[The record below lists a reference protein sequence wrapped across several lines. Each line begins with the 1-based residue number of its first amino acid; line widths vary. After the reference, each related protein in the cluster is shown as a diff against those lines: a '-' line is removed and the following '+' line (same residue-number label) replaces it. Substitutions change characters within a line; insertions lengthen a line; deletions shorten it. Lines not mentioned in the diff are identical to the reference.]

1 MVFGN
6 TEHKRYNFSRKEILR
21 MGLNLL
27 EKTELWIN
35 HIKLDHVNLTQLAET
50 VADVLGLERNN
61 VLVVDVRPDHITL
74 DIMENDI
81 PTENIVGKEREVLN
95 ALSKLEGVYLSEE
108 SCLHSDGILGLIC
121 LEGENPIEMSRTVNT
136 MVDEMK
142 ERISKR
148 AIIFPTGF
156 ELKQNLIEDTNT
168 PYLKNL
174 LEAEGYKVTIG
185 DIIEDDLDDMVY
197 KLSDAV
203 SRGFGLII
211 TTGGVGAEDKDKT
224 VESMLQ
230 VDPQAATPYIVKFQ
244 QGTGRHVKDG
254 VRIAVGT
261 VGPCMLV
268 SFPGPND
275 EVRLAADV
283 LLKCLKNNYS
293 KEVTAQQIAAVL
305 ADKLMKKRFHHEHHH
320 GLNKH

>member
-1 MVFGN
+1 
-6 TEHKRYNFSRKEILR
+6 

-27 EKTELWIN
+27 EKTELWVN
-35 HIKLDHVNLTQLAET
+35 HIRLENVNLTELAHT
-50 VADVLGLERNN
+50 VADILGFDTDK

-81 PTENIVGKEREVLN
+81 PVENIMGKEQAVLE
-95 ALSKLEGVYLSEE
+95 ALSRLEGVYLTEE
-108 SCLHSDGILGLIC
+108 SCIHSNGVLGLIC
-121 LEGENPIEMSRTVNT
+121 LEGENPVEMSRKVEG

-142 ERISKR
+142 RRIAKR

-156 ELKQNLIEDTNT
+156 ELKQGLIEDTNT
-168 PYLKNL
+168 PYLKAL
-174 LEAEGYKVTIG
+174 LESEGYQVTVG
-185 DIIEDDLDDMVY
+185 DIIEDDIDDMRN

-203 SRGFGLII
+203 SRAFGLII

-224 VESMLQ
+224 VEGMLQ

-254 VRIAVGT
+254 VKIAVGT
-261 VGPCMLV
+261 VGPSMLI

-275 EVRLAADV
+275 EVQIAAKA
-283 LLKCLKNNYS
+283 LLECLKGHAD
-293 KEVTAQQIAAVL
+293 KESTARKIAAVL
-305 ADKLMKKRFHHEHHH
+305 AEKLIKKGLSHENRHAWHAHH
-320 GLNKH
+320 GQDRSFS

>member
-1 MVFGN
+1 
-6 TEHKRYNFSRKEILR
+6 

-27 EKTELWIN
+27 EKTELWVN
-35 HIKLDHVNLTQLAET
+35 HIKLDHVNLTLLANT
-50 VADVLGLERNN
+50 VADVLGLESSK

-81 PTENIVGKEREVLN
+81 PTENIVGKERALLD
-95 ALSKLEGVYLSEE
+95 ALSKLDGVHLTED
-108 SCLHSDGILGLIC
+108 SCLHSNGILGLIC
-121 LEGENPIEMSRTVNT
+121 LEGENPIQMSQKVDH

-142 ERISKR
+142 ERIAKR

-168 PYLKNL
+168 PYLKEL
-174 LEAEGYKVTIG
+174 LESEGYKVTVG
-185 DIIEDDLDDMVY
+185 DIIEDDLDDMEY

-203 SRGFGLII
+203 SRAFGLII
-211 TTGGVGAEDKDKT
+211 TTGGVGAEDKDKS
-224 VESMLQ
+224 VESMLRI
-230 VDPQAATPYIVKFQ
+230 DPQAATPYVVKFQ

-261 VGPCMLV
+261 VGPSMLV

-275 EVRLAADV
+275 EVRLAAGV
-283 LLKCLKNNYS
+283 LLDCLKNHDS
-293 KEVTAQQIAAVL
+293 KELTAQKIAAML
-305 ADKLMKKRFHHEHHH
+305 AEKLMKKPFHHEHH
-320 GLNKH
+320 GLNNL

>member
-1 MVFGN
+1 
-6 TEHKRYNFSRKEILR
+6 

-27 EKTELWIN
+27 EKTELWVN
-35 HIKLDHVNLTQLAET
+35 HIKLDHVNLTQLAQT
-50 VADVLGLERNN
+50 VADVLGLERSK
-61 VLVVDVRPDHITL
+61 VFVVDVRPDHITL

-81 PTENIVGKEREVLN
+81 PTENIVGKEREVLE
-95 ALSKLEGVYLSEE
+95 ALSQLEGVHLSEE
-108 SCLHSDGILGLIC
+108 SYLHSNGILGLIC
-121 LEGENPIEMSRTVNT
+121 LEGENPLAMSKTVNH

-168 PYLKNL
+168 PYLKKR
-174 LEAEGYKVTIG
+174 LEAEGYKVTVG

-203 SRGFGLII
+203 SRAFGLII

-224 VESMLQ
+224 VEGMLQ
-230 VDPQAATPYIVKFQ
+230 IDPQAATPYIVKFQ
-244 QGTGRHVKDG
+244 QGTGRHVKEG

-261 VGPCMLV
+261 VGPSMLV

-275 EVRLAADV
+275 EVRLAADA
-283 LLKCLKNNYS
+283 LLKCLKSNLS
-293 KEVTAQQIAAVL
+293 KEVTAQHIAAVL
-305 ADKLMKKRFHHEHHH
+305 TDKLMKKRFPHEHDH
-320 GLNKH
+320 GSNNH